1 MGGLDIVEM
10 AAEAST
16 ALTAVKPTGV
26 PHHLKTAEV
35 MNDTQWR
42 TLLAIM
48 DTIIPSIQRES
59 QAPRRKSL
67 SVAYISDQ
75 RYNAAIENFRKNTVL
90 LETSSEAE
98 IERVLAEKPSDDIAF
113 RQQLQGMLLTIPQQ
127 TRKQLLLVLS
137 ILRYTNSSPKKLP
150 CMNLYSH

>member
-1 MGGLDIVEM
+1 MGTSDIVEM

-48 DTIIPSIQRES
+48 DTLIPSIQRAS
-59 QAPRRKSL
+59 QAPRKKSL
-67 SVAYISDQ
+67 SVAYVSDQ
-75 RYNAAIENFRKNTVL
+75 RYSAAMENFRKNTVL
-90 LETSSEAE
+90 FETSSEAD
-98 IERVLAEKPSDDIAF
+98 IERVLAEQPSDDVAF

-137 ILRYTNSSPKKLP
+137 ILRYVHLP
-150 CMNLYSH
+150 EMLHQTCFM